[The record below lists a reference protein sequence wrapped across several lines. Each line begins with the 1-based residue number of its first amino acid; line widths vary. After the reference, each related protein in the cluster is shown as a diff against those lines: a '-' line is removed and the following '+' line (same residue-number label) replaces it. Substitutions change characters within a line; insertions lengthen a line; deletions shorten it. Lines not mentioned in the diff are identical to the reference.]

1 MKPDDAYEL
10 LRCSYESGR
19 FAQAYLIAGPPRGIG
34 LPLVERVLSLLFC
47 AGDEKEPCGT
57 CGGCRR
63 VADRTHPDVMWIE
76 PQKRSRII
84 SIAQMRE
91 VERRIHQTSFE
102 GGWKSAVFVG
112 ADRIGS
118 AGTNFAAANAFLK
131 TLEEPP
137 PRSVFFLLTD
147 SPQFLLPTLI
157 SRCQRV
163 AVSGHA
169 DELPAGWR
177 EQMLDLLREGP
188 LRGASV
194 SFGRAERL
202 VALLKD
208 MKKAAE
214 AEVREAASEDVVDE
228 EDETLDAR
236 ANARYRELRTAL
248 MRGLL
253 LWHRDV
259 LLCLCGADDDLLCY
273 GGEAAHTRGLA
284 SALTYRQAK
293 GNLAVVGEMRDRLE
307 RNMSEGHVLSFGF
320 SRLV

>member
-10 LRCSYESGR
+10 LRSSYTSGR
-19 FAQAYLIAGPPRGIG
+19 FAQAYLIAGSPRAAG
-34 LPLVERVLSLLFC
+34 LPLAGRVLSLLFC
-47 AGDEKEPCGT
+47 GADEKPCGT

-63 VADRTHPDVMWIE
+63 IAGKTHPDVLWVE

-84 SIAQMRE
+84 SIEQVRD

-102 GGWKSAVFVG
+102 GGWKAAVFIG

-118 AGTNFAAANAFLK
+118 AGSNFAAANAFLK

-147 SPQFLLPTLI
+147 SPQFLLPTI
-157 SRCQRV
+157 VSRCQRV
-163 AVSGHA
+163 TVSGRA
-169 DELPAGWR
+169 DELPDEWR
-177 EQMLDLLREGP
+177 GKMLDLLCEKP
-188 LRGASV
+188 LPGATV
-194 SFGRAERL
+194 AFGRSERL

-214 AEVREAASEDVVDE
+214 AEVCDAASSEDAE
-228 EDETLDAR
+228 EENETLQAR

-253 LWHRDV
+253 LWHRDIMI
-259 LLCLCGADDDLLCY
+259 CLCGAEDDLLCY
-273 GGEAAHTRGLA
+273 GERAVHARAAAG
-284 SALTYRQAK
+284 ALSYRQAK
-293 GNLAVVGEMRDRLE
+293 RNLAVVNEMNEQLE
-307 RNMSEGHVLSFGF
+307 RNMAENHVLSFGF
-320 SRLV
+320 SRLA